1 MKCKILYKNIF
12 KIIFIIIIILRPDS
26 NNLRGT
32 PNILT
37 KGGVQILADS

>member
-12 KIIFIIIIILRPDS
+12 KIIFIIIILRPDS

>member
-12 KIIFIIIIILRPDS
+12 IIIILRPVS